1 MVIYSVLKL
10 IPNCT
15 GSFDYAIFFSF
26 NSAKKF
32 IKQDIE
38 KDSATKHLLFNYEV
52 CALES
57 GKLWRK
63 QACKYCTYKDGRWSA
78 WGKEKIQTKKE
89 YFKRY
94 LEVSVKNEIKEVE

>member
-1 MVIYSVLKL
+1 MFVYAVLKC

-78 WGKEKIQTKKE
+78 WGKETMQDSQKYYE
-89 YFKRY
+89 RY
-94 LEVSVKNEIKEVE
+94 LDRKAKTTKGVE